1 VPSSRVIVRDWLLT
15 DDCLVDPN
23 QVVWLAPVLGLA
35 LAGCSTTDDRV
46 APTPS
51 QPLPDSRCVAATQ
64 LNAATSGSISAGPFS
79 ATGDEWSLPDGTKF
93 WVSSSV
99 HGPNNG
105 AEIRAQSVDGSATGV
120 VDRRPPEQIAR
131 VEGAALFF
139 PGALR
144 LPTKGPWRIEV
155 TIGDDTG
162 CFLLTI

>member
-1 VPSSRVIVRDWLLT
+1 MCDWLLT
-15 DDCLVDPN
+15 DDCLVDPH